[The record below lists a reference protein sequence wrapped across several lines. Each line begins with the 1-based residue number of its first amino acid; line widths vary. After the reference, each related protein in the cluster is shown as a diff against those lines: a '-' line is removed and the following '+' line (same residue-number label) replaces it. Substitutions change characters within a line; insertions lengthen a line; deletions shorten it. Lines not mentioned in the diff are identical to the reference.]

1 MQAYQYIG
9 KEYTLISLIAGEPKV
24 KVVEGEIV
32 ESDLPERNF
41 LRAGFQIVDGE
52 NATNTTSKKPLT
64 KPECVAILDKAVE
77 EGKIESYKK
86 GDAVAKLREL
96 VESLENTDD
105 NNQNGDENQ
114 NNGEGNDNNQE
125 GGNDQNENDQ

>member
-24 KVVEGEIV
+24 KVVEGEVV

-52 NATNTTSKKPLT
+52 NATNTTSEKPLT

-86 GDAVAKLREL
+86 GDPVAKLREL
-96 VESLENTDD
+96 VESLGNTDD
-105 NNQNGDENQ
+105 NNQNENQ
-114 NNGEGNDNNQE
+114 NNTE
-125 GGNDQNENDQ
+125 GGNDQNENGQ